1 MPIYTKTGDVGT
13 TAVYGGKR
21 ISKGDPQVEAYGSID
36 ELNSVIGLIISNIS
50 KKDQMK
56 TFFLSVQEDLMS
68 IGSVLAG
75 WNSDM
80 GALEERVKKMEQYM
94 DTFGSKLPVLTHFI
108 LPGGS
113 TLGAEVHIARS
124 VCRRT
129 ERTIVRLTYD
139 HIYHAII
146 AKYLNR
152 LSDLFFVYARVLNK
166 KAHLKEI
173 PWKGIKK

>member
-13 TAVYGGKR
+13 TAIYGGKR
-21 ISKGDPQVEAYGSID
+21 ISKGDPQVEVYGSID
-36 ELNSVIGLIISNIS
+36 ELNSVLGLIISYIPKN
-50 KKDQMK
+50 DQMK
-56 TFFLSVQEDLMS
+56 IFFRSVQEDLMS

-75 WNSDM
+75 RNSDM

-94 DTFGSKLPVLTHFI
+94 DTFGSKLPALTHFI

-129 ERTIVRLTYD
+129 ERTIVRLTQD
-139 HIYHAII
+139 HIYYAII

-173 PWKGIKK
+173 PWKGIQK